1 MAINNN
7 LYPPIVDTY
16 MPAFLKDTSP
26 ARIYFSLSAFNVESD
41 IKNIQVSVR
50 NQNTNLTALDTTIYP
65 SEIKIVDK
73 LGIDPERRT
82 DDKYYIEI
90 NKSDMLNGEFDINQ
104 YYKVQI
110 RFTTQNASDYPIDD
124 SSGQRTYP
132 LDEWLATNL
141 DNFSEWSTVCL
152 VRGISTP
159 TMNINGFDPGD
170 GAITY

>member
-90 NKSDMLNGEFDINQ
+90 NTIK
-104 YYKVQI
+104 YKLDLPLKMQVI
-110 RFTTQNASDYPIDD
+110 ILLTIVLVNALIH
-124 SSGQRTYP
+124 
-132 LDEWLATNL
+132 
-141 DNFSEWSTVCL
+141 
-152 VRGISTP
+152 
-159 TMNINGFDPGD
+159 
-170 GAITY
+170 